1 MMCCC
6 RPKNASSGTPDAVSN
21 VAGPAAAVNRSN
33 TPRQRIRNLVGESHR
48 SRVSRALCAAVR
60 CRTLGKKMS
69 FDPGCL
75 LRVIWFVSFY
85 FLTVLVLPLVVGSAV
100 TYRALPS
107 GRACPRCRATTILLG
122 SRMLGVVSRLP
133 FLELQ
138 RRWCLSC
145 GWAGVVRVPR
155 PSVRLVVAGRSAES
169 GDPRVIDVRHI
180 IVDGVSW
187 GVRLETW
194 RTGQL
199 WYGRL
204 QFVETSGRLWSDARP
219 LRGMSDGEVLD
230 QARRLPPDLLV
241 SRLREL
247 VSG

>member
-1 MMCCC
+1 MGERADHLCGHAR
-6 RPKNASSGTPDAVSN
+6 RPLRPIRHNPDDGSGTRIVRASALAYTWEEDRVT
-21 VAGPAAAVNRSN
+21 PA
-33 TPRQRIRNLVGESHR
+33 
-48 SRVSRALCAAVR
+48 
-60 CRTLGKKMS
+60 
-69 FDPGCL
+69 FL

-85 FLTVLVLPLVVGSAV
+85 FLTVLVLPLVVGGAV

-107 GRACPRCRATTILLG
+107 GRACPRCQGTSILLRARFLSFL
-122 SRMLGVVSRLP
+122 SRVP
-133 FLELQ
+133 FIDLQ

-145 GWAGVVRVPR
+145 GWLGVVRVPR
-155 PSVRLVVAGRSAES
+155 PSVRLVLAGRSREPAE
-169 GDPRVIDVRHI
+169 PRITDVRRLL
-180 IVDGVSW
+180 VDGVSW

-194 RTGQL
+194 KTGRL

-204 QFVETSGRLWSDARP
+204 LFVEKTGRLWSDARP
-219 LRGMSDGEVLD
+219 LCGTTSGEVLD

>member
-1 MMCCC
+1 
-6 RPKNASSGTPDAVSN
+6 
-21 VAGPAAAVNRSN
+21 
-33 TPRQRIRNLVGESHR
+33 
-48 SRVSRALCAAVR
+48 
-60 CRTLGKKMS
+60 MS

-107 GRACPRCRATTILLG
+107 GRACPRCRATTILLH
-122 SRMLGVVSRLP
+122 SRLLGLVCRLP

-194 RTGQL
+194 RTGHL

-204 QFVETSGRLWSDARP
+204 LFVDTSGRLWSDARP